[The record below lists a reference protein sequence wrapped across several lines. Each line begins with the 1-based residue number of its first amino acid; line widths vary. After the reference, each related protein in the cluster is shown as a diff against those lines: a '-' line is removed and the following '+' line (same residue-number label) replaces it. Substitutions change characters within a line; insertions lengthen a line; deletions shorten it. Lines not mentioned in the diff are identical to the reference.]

1 MATPSHQNVSL
12 IKAVKVSEYLAPV
25 YWPTWFAIGLMRL
38 VTLLPL
44 VWVERVGAGLG
55 LLIYVLMPARR
66 RVGEINLRFAFP
78 QATQAEIKQRNKLCF
93 KNIGVAAFEM
103 GLSWWQD
110 EELLAQSEIEGLPHL
125 QQAQAKGKGVIIL
138 TAHFTCLEIG
148 GPILNHHVPFMVM
161 YKRAHNKLFDA
172 FMRFHRGRLYKSIVD
187 HHKPITMIK
196 GLKKGYA
203 AWYAPDQDFGG
214 KDSVFVPFFGVDAT
228 ALTAPA
234 RFASISGAPVVPYL
248 VQRKPGGAGYKLT
261 IWPAL
266 DNFPAGDEI
275 SDAQR
280 INDVL
285 EKLIMCNP
293 DQYLWVH
300 KRYKSRPPGSSGIYS

>member
-1 MATPSHQNVSL
+1 VPL
-12 IKAVKVSEYLAPV
+12 IKAVKIKDYLSPV
-25 YWPTWFAIGLMRL
+25 YWPTWLAIGFMRI
-38 VTLLPL
+38 VTRFPL
-44 VWVERVGAGLG
+44 RWVERVGSGLG
-55 LLIYVLMPARR
+55 MLIYYAMPARR

-78 QATQAEIKQRNKLCF
+78 QASESEITHRNKLCF

-110 EELLAQSEIEGLPHL
+110 EKLLTQCEIEGLQYL
-125 QQAQAKGKGVIIL
+125 LDAQAQGKGVIIL

-148 GPILNHHVPFMVM
+148 GPVLNHHVPFMVM

-187 HHKPITMIK
+187 HHKPVAMIK

-214 KDSVFVPFFGVDAT
+214 KDSVFVPFFGMDAT

-234 RFASISGAPVVPYL
+234 RFASMTGAPVVPYL
-248 VQRKPGGAGYKLT
+248 IQRKAKGGGYKLT
-261 IWPAL
+261 VLPAL
-266 DNFPAGDEI
+266 ENFPAGDEI
-275 SDAQR
+275 ADAQR
-280 INDVL
+280 INEVL
-285 EKLIMCNP
+285 EKLIMKNP

-300 KRYKSRPPGSSGIYS
+300 KRYKSRPPGSSQVYL